1 MFKYLRFVSAEK
13 LNQLW
18 CEMSSAAKHHLIQ
31 QTTAQPHKK
40 IKKSNTDTRVVTE
53 LNPLLFSEDFKTAI
67 KTAFQ
72 RKLELIYENGET
84 VLADPFRC
92 CVLPNFIKDDSETFL
107 EALKN
112 ELLELKFIE
121 KNNDLYKF
129 HQSGDLKEIEMPCI
143 TVLKKLLS
151 ENILEWMKEVTDIP
165 LNNLVNM
172 FCSKYQYT
180 DVLLCHDDELEER
193 RIAYI
198 LYLVPPWT
206 KSDGGTLDLFNS
218 DSNGQPCKI
227 VKSLLPAWN
236 KFVFF
241 EVTHQSFHQV
251 AEILSEDKTRLS
263 VSGWFHGPPIARPT
277 PVVESLRELSRPG
290 FVDEKEFRAWINPTY
305 LEEETQMQIQKTFQ
319 ISSEIELQGF
329 LQEDKYKLVAQ
340 ALRDSSLKWNQK
352 GPANKRNYEDVNIL
366 SLPSVVQQC
375 LKIFQSEAM
384 FLTLANMTGLTL
396 HELLVKRD
404 SDTESTD
411 GNIKAFGDVEE
422 KEVSYTLG
430 ATSEVIDT
438 KVKHDSS
445 PGQGSHGLSERTCDP
460 KCQMHVRQWKHGS
473 YALAYDDDKEMA
485 ECGLD
490 ATLFLNCNEWKS
502 EYGGFISY
510 IAKGEDEELLTV
522 YPQSNSVAL
531 VYRDNETLRFV
542 KHINHRVS
550 QRPSS
555 QQSFNDI
562 FCVYCE

>member
-1 MFKYLRFVSAEK
+1 
-13 LNQLW
+13 
-18 CEMSSAAKHHLIQ
+18 MSSATKHHLTQ
-31 QTTAQPHKK
+31 QITEHPRKK
-40 IKKSNTDTRVVTE
+40 IQKSNPETR
-53 LNPLLFSEDFKTAI
+53 LNPLIFSEDFKTAI

-72 RKLELIYENGET
+72 RKLELICENGET

-112 ELLELKFIE
+112 ELVELKFTE

-129 HQSGDLKEIEMPCI
+129 HQSGDLKEIETPCI
-143 TVLKKLLS
+143 MVLKKLLS
-151 ENILEWMKEVTDIP
+151 ENTLEWVKEVTDIP
-165 LNNLVNM
+165 LNNSINI

-263 VSGWFHGPPIARPT
+263 ISGWFHGPSIVRPT
-277 PVVESLRELSRPG
+277 PVIEPLRELCTPG
-290 FVDEKEFRAWINPTY
+290 FVEERVLRAWINPTY
-305 LEEETQMQIQKTFQ
+305 LEEETQMQIQKKFQ
-319 ISSEIELQGF
+319 TSSEIELQGF
-329 LQEDKYKLVAQ
+329 LQEDKYELVAQ
-340 ALRDSSLKWNQK
+340 ALRDSNLKWNQK

-375 LKIFQSEAM
+375 LKVFQSEAM

-396 HELLVKRD
+396 HELLAYGD
-404 SDTESTD
+404 SDTESID
-411 GNIKAFGDVEE
+411 GNTKAFSDVEE
-422 KEVSYTLG
+422 KEASYTPCT
-430 ATSEVIDT
+430 TSEVVDT

-445 PGQGSHGLSERTCDP
+445 PGQGSSGHSKRTCDP
-460 KCQMHVRQWKHGS
+460 KCRMQVHQWKHGF
-473 YALAYDDDKEMA
+473 YTLAHDEDKEMA
-485 ECGLD
+485 EYSLD
-490 ATLFLNCNEWKS
+490 ATLFLNCDEWKS

-522 YPQSNSVAL
+522 YPQSNSLAL
-531 VYRDNETLRFV
+531 VYRDHETLRFV
-542 KHINHRVS
+542 KHINHRIS

-562 FCVYCE
+562 FCVYYE